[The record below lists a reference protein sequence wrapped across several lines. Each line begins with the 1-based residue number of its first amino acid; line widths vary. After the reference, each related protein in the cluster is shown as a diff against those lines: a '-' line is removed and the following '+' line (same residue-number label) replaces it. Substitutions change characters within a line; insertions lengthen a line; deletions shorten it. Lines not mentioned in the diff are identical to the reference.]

1 MYSIHV
7 HCTCILYNVHVCTMY
22 VYCTYNNV
30 HVNVIEKRAW
40 LHALCTCT
48 CHYALIMKFI
58 QNRSNL
64 FNIVTLLCEETEKES
79 STALTYKTIPSF
91 LLSDADLHRFT
102 MEELPREDHSLFNAC
117 IMTSQHTSVWP
128 LIINPLGMV
137 ERWLNKRT
145 LSEETV
151 FVQYE
156 VQGHVH
162 VP

>member
-1 MYSIHV
+1 MYT
-7 HCTCILYNVHVCTMY
+7 CT
-22 VYCTYNNV
+22 VY
-30 HVNVIEKRAW
+30 VIEKRAW
-40 LHALCTCT
+40 LHSLCT
-48 CHYALIMKFI
+48 CHYALIILIMKFIQLSFI

-79 STALTYKTIPSF
+79 STALTYKTVPSF

-128 LIINPLGMV
+128 LIINPLGMI

-145 LSEETV
+145 PSEETV

-156 VQGHVH
+156 VQGH
-162 VP
+162 